1 MGRSFLKFGKKN
13 RNKKSVRFNEEHE
26 FIDAPIYDRTG
37 QQEERLTPYGR
48 RQVKM
53 EINIYKAKEMT
64 VHPKSQRNTQYF
76 KMPKSQLPS
85 NLDQMGMH
93 LFRRASIGVE
103 NDRRLSIS
111 ELATL
116 DRIRPNNRK
125 SKLFRNT
132 RASHFQ
138 IFD

>member
-1 MGRSFLKFGKKN
+1 MRSFLKFGKKN

-64 VHPKSQRNTQYF
+64 VHPK
-76 KMPKSQLPS
+76 
-85 NLDQMGMH
+85 
-93 LFRRASIGVE
+93 
-103 NDRRLSIS
+103 
-111 ELATL
+111 
-116 DRIRPNNRK
+116 RK
-125 SKLFRNT
+125 CEFNCDKL
-132 RASHFQ
+132 
-138 IFD
+138 

>member
-1 MGRSFLKFGKKN
+1 
-13 RNKKSVRFNEEHE
+13 
-26 FIDAPIYDRTG
+26 
-37 QQEERLTPYGR
+37 
-48 RQVKM
+48 
-53 EINIYKAKEMT
+53 
-64 VHPKSQRNTQYF
+64 
-76 KMPKSQLPS
+76 MPKSQLPS